1 MFTFKKAERLNS
13 YKLIKKLIDSSDCV
27 LSSLMKCTFLKLGN
41 NYCSKYNIKVLIK
54 IPKKKIKNATERNL
68 IKRRIREAF
77 RTNKHLLTNTTG
89 KTILIQ
95 IEYLLVKNTSY
106 YVLEKDLQKIFQ
118 EIKIL
123 I

>member
-1 MFTFKKAERLNS
+1 MFTLKKAERLSS

-27 LSSLMKCTFLKLGN
+27 LSSCIKYTFFKLDN
-41 NYCSKYNIKVLIK
+41 DYCSKYNIKVLIK

-95 IEYLLVKNTSY
+95 IEYLLIKNTSY
-106 YVLEKDLQKIFQ
+106 YVLQKDIQKNFQKINT
-118 EIKIL
+118 L